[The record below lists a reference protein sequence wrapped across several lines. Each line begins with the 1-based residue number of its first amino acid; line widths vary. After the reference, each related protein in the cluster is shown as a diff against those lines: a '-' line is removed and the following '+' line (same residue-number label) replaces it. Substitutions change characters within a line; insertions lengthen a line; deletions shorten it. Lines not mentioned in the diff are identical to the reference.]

1 MAGRYMYFG
10 EYLLLLCSEH
20 VTSGMFEQGLFDIR
34 AVNEFIFL
42 SNWRE
47 CPSYVTNTVFG
58 KKFIPSLRDP
68 ASGRGG
74 KFT

>member
-34 AVNEFIFL
+34 AVNEFIF
-42 SNWRE
+42 
-47 CPSYVTNTVFG
+47 
-58 KKFIPSLRDP
+58 K
-68 ASGRGG
+68 
-74 KFT
+74 